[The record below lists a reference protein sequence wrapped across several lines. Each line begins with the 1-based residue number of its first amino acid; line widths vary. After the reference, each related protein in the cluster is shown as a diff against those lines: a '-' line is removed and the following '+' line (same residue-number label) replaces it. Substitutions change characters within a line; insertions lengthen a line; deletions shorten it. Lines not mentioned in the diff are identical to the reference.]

1 MQNAAPQLTLK
12 NLTVGYGG
20 VPVVSGLN
28 VVLPGGRISMIV
40 GGSGCGKSTLLKNIL
55 RLYTPIAGQ
64 VLLGGHDVFTLKG
77 KGLHCLRQRMGVLFQ
92 DGALLGSLTLG
103 DNVALPLREHTRLP
117 EPGIMDIVLAK
128 LGLVGL
134 AEFTGLYPNELSGGM
149 RKRAGL
155 ARAMVMDP
163 VMLFCDEPTSGLDP
177 INAAELDQL
186 LLEMKE
192 RFGMTM
198 VVVSHDLTSM
208 RAIADF
214 VVVLGEGRSLFAGT
228 VAELDATADPYLRR
242 FLDRKAAFRDTPR
255 ITDRPLPASVLK
267 VDCSRHL
274 GSFSGPEAGD

>member
-128 LGLVGL
+128 RGLVGL
-134 AEFTGLYPNELSGGM
+134 AEFTGLYPNELL
-149 RKRAGL
+149 AGC
-155 ARAMVMDP
+155 A
-163 VMLFCDEPTSGLDP
+163 
-177 INAAELDQL
+177 
-186 LLEMKE
+186 
-192 RFGMTM
+192 
-198 VVVSHDLTSM
+198 
-208 RAIADF
+208 
-214 VVVLGEGRSLFAGT
+214 
-228 VAELDATADPYLRR
+228 
-242 FLDRKAAFRDTPR
+242 
-255 ITDRPLPASVLK
+255 
-267 VDCSRHL
+267 
-274 GSFSGPEAGD
+274 SGPDSRGPWSWTRSCSSATSPPPGSTRSTPPSSTSCFWR